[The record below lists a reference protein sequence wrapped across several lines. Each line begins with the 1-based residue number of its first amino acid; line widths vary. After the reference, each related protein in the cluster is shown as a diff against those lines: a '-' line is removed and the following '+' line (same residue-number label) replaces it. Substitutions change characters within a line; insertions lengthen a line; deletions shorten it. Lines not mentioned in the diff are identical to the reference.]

1 MVVKHIQYDDGTHQL
16 VCCDAITDE
25 RAESEYEHGALPIIL
40 GFKGKIFIAI
50 SDFYDDEDEGIRAQ
64 GVYLMKLQSPRP
76 PHEGETVYLVE

>member
-25 RAESEYEHGALPIIL
+25 RAESECEHGALPVVL
-40 GFKGKIFIAI
+40 GFKGKVFIAI
-50 SDFYDDEDEGIRAQ
+50 SDFYDEPDAQ